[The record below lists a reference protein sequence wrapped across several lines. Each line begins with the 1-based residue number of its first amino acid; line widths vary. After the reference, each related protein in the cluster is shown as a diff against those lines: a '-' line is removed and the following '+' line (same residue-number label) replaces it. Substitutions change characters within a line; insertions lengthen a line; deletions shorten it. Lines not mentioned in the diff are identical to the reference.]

1 MTTETPNVWKS
12 LREASGLSLREVAR
26 RTGINPGR
34 LSSIERGPTPE
45 EATKLRAVLAAA
57 LTEPSAKVVVE
68 DGSVPA

>member
-45 EATKLRAVLAAA
+45 EAQLLRRVLVAET
-57 LTEPSAKVVVE
+57 LRREGVVE
-68 DGSVPA
+68 DGSVPAL